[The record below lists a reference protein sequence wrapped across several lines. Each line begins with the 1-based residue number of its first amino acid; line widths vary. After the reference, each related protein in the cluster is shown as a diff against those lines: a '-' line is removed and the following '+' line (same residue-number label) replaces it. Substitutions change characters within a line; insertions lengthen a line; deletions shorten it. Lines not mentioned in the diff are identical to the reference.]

1 MAKADGLSG
10 ASDLLCSVQH
20 DHHTQVLRKGV
31 IQTGKGVF
39 SLSLSLA
46 SVLNQMRAI
55 GRGGVDLTRNWTI
68 LESEIKPKHGNSC
81 FLFFGL
87 LIMRF
92 SQEGHHK

>member
-10 ASDLLCSVQH
+10 ASD
-20 DHHTQVLRKGV
+20 RKGSV
-31 IQTGKGVF
+31 L

-46 SVLNQMRAI
+46 SVLNQVRAI